1 MNHLRTG
8 FLILKKKL
16 ENGILVKNVSSAER
30 TNNSDDSVTTENVK
44 KLEVALP
51 EEVKAV
57 ADNWGR
63 ITAGITGHLGVCIK
77 RNRLSVDENGTLCIL
92 YPSNTDYEMDNKED
106 KIEEIKNAIASAIGK
121 DVNVSLKFIGNDNNY
136 QEKYM
141 EVGISRINFEVE
153 ESDDDDDEE
162 DF

>member
-1 MNHLRTG
+1 M
-8 FLILKKKL
+8 
-16 ENGILVKNVSSAER
+16 
-30 TNNSDDSVTTENVK
+30 
-44 KLEVALP
+44 
-51 EEVKAV
+51 
-57 ADNWGR
+57 
-63 ITAGITGHLGVCIK
+63 
-77 RNRLSVDENGTLCIL
+77 CIL